1 MLRKFLVCTAITL
14 AVAGTS
20 VAQKVLDTKE
30 EVKEL
35 KSEAKDGWITNGG
48 LGLDFTSLMLSNPR
62 PGSGDSRV
70 GFGGLVSYI
79 ANYKKR
85 NFIWD
90 TKAGLQLSV
99 IKNGS
104 DPYTKAIDAMQVTT
118 RMGRRSIFDDKL
130 YWSVLGDFQTQLL
143 PTYAKN
149 LLQENVNN
157 VRNPLSSN
165 FLAPGTVKIALGAI
179 YRLDDHLS
187 LMYAPAAYKGIIVR
201 DSILAASGFF
211 FKPEVVNGNR
221 KMIDHQLGSEIRAD
235 YSNKF
240 LNGKLSYVGT
250 LDLYSN
256 YFRDFQNVDV
266 EVYHTLDYL
275 IWKNLSLNL
284 KSDWFYDHDL
294 LVYKGGDVNRLGR
307 DLFMRNAIFLKY
319 SQVF

>member
-1 MLRKFLVCTAITL
+1 MMLRKFFTCTALTL
-14 AVAGTS
+14 AVTGTS
-20 VAQKVLDTKE
+20 VAQKVLDAKD
-30 EVKEL
+30 EVKEM
-35 KSEAKDGWITNGG
+35 KSDAKEGWLTNGG
-48 LGLDFTSLMLSNPR
+48 IGLDFTSLMLTNPR

-79 ANYKKR
+79 ANYKKG
-85 NFIWD
+85 NLLWD

-104 DPYTKAIDAMQVTT
+104 DPYTKAIDAVQITT
-118 RMGRRSIFDDKL
+118 RMGHRISEKVYL
-130 YWSVLGDFQTQLL
+130 AVLGDLQSQLL
-143 PTYAKN
+143 PTYSKN
-149 LLQENVNN
+149 LLQESVNN
-157 VRNPLSSN
+157 VRNPLTSS
-165 FLAPGTVKIALGAI
+165 FLSPGIIKIAPGVI
-179 YRLDDHLS
+179 YRVDDHLS
-187 LMYAPAAYKGIIVR
+187 LLYSPAAYKGIVVR
-201 DSILAASGFF
+201 DTGLAGKGLFF
-211 FKPEVVNGNR
+211 TPEIKNGIR
-221 KMIDHQLGSEIRAD
+221 KTIDHQLGSELRAD

-275 IWKNLSLNL
+275 IWKNLSLNF

-307 DLFMRNAIFLKY
+307 DIFMRNAIFLKY